1 MKRRTRHQNP
11 WKKGYAR
18 PHRRERAAIYP
29 LARRGEA
36 PGIRPGHHGFDATT
50 EFHVPIHNQ
59 PETGSLRDQP
69 RGVRLVAWLIL
80 IAVPLVTLGWVGS
93 VVVPIVWEAQQ
104 AAGKVFVKP
113 VARESFVTPVATAP
127 VVPGDTPT
135 TGSNAVLP
143 TATSQPGDPTPTPAP
158 PTPTPLPEWSGR
170 EPINILLLGVDT
182 RIGDTGP
189 PRSDTIIVV
198 HVDPVAKRVDMLS
211 IPRDLL
217 VEIPGYYATKINAA
231 YPFGEQDESIPGGGP
246 TLVAQTIEYNFGIPI
261 HYFAEVDIA
270 GMEKVVD
277 TIGGV
282 MIDVP
287 GIVKDDQ
294 YPTEDSGYTRVMF
307 TPGLQMM
314 DGVMAVRYARTRHDG
329 GDFSRQTRQQ
339 QVLLAIRERA
349 LATGLITNLPDI
361 ISDLGDSIRTDI
373 LGDDPSY
380 RKLYQLARLG
390 QDIGRENIYSHSL
403 SAYVYEEVIDGGY
416 YVVGDW
422 DAIRALAADLPS
434 DPNGVNGF
442 ETPEVP
448 IESPEESVETPEE
461 PIDLDE

>member
-1 MKRRTRHQNP
+1 MKRRSKHRNP

-18 PHRRERAAIYP
+18 PHRGERTAVYP
-29 LARRGEA
+29 LARRGEVA
-36 PGIRPGHHGFDATT
+36 GAGGGYHGFDATT
-50 EFHVPIHNQ
+50 EFHVPVYNH
-59 PETGSLRDQP
+59 PEKGTFRDQP
-69 RGVRLVAWLIL
+69 RGVRFIAWTIL
-80 IAVPLVTLGWVGS
+80 IAVPLVTLAWVGS

-104 AAGKVFVKP
+104 AAGKVFVTP
-113 VARESFVTPVATAP
+113 VARESFVTPVATVP

-135 TGSNAVLP
+135 TGSTAEPTEVLP
-143 TATSQPGDPTPTPAP
+143 AETTRPGDPTSTAQP

-170 EPINILLLGVDT
+170 DPINILLLGVD
-182 RIGDTGP
+182 RRLGDEGP

-231 YPFGEQDESIPGGGP
+231 YPFGELDESIPGGGP

-282 MIDVP
+282 IIDVP

-294 YPTEDSGYTRVMF
+294 YPTEDSGFTRVRF
-307 TPGLQMM
+307 TPGLQVM
-314 DGVMAVRYARTRHDG
+314 DGVTAVRYARTRHDG
-329 GDFSRQTRQQ
+329 GDFSRQSRQQ

-349 LATGLITNLPDI
+349 LATGLITNLPEI
-361 ISDLGDSIRTDI
+361 ISELGDSVRTDI
-373 LGDDPSY
+373 LGDDPSL

-403 SAYVYEEVIDGGY
+403 GAYVYEEVINDGY
-416 YVVGDW
+416 YLVGDW
-422 DAIRALAADLPS
+422 DVIGALAADLSS
-434 DPNGVNGF
+434 DPNAVNGF
-442 ETPEVP
+442 ETTEQPVDL
-448 IESPEESVETPEE
+448 EE
-461 PIDLDE
+461 

>member
-1 MKRRTRHQNP
+1 MKRPTRRTNP

-18 PHRRERAAIYP
+18 PHRRERTAVYP

-36 PGIRPGHHGFDATT
+36 VDSGLGFHGFDATT
-50 EFHVPIHNQ
+50 EFHVPDYN
-59 PETGSLRDQP
+59 PLESGSFRDQP
-69 RGVRLVAWLIL
+69 RGVRFIAWTIL
-80 IAVPLVTLGWVGS
+80 IAVPLITLAWVGS
-93 VVVPIVWEAQQ
+93 VVVPIVWESQQ
-104 AAGKVFVKP
+104 AAGKVFIAP
-113 VARESFVTPVATAP
+113 VERVSFVTPVATVP

-135 TGSNAVLP
+135 TAPTVEPGLP
-143 TATSQPGDPTPTPAP
+143 TATTRSSDPTATTQQPQ
-158 PTPTPLPEWSGR
+158 PTPLPEWSGR
-170 EPINILLLGVDT
+170 DPINILLLGVD
-182 RIGDTGP
+182 RRVGDEGP

-217 VEIPGYYATKINAA
+217 VQIPGYYATKINAA
-231 YPFGEQDESIPGGGP
+231 YPFGELDESVPGGGP
-246 TLVAQTIEYNFGIPI
+246 TLVAQTVEYNFGIPI

-294 YPTEDSGYTRVMF
+294 YPTEDSGFTRVQF
-307 TPGLQMM
+307 TPGLQLM
-314 DGVMAVRYARTRHDG
+314 DGVTAVRYARTRHDG
-329 GDFSRQTRQQ
+329 GDFARQTRQQ
-339 QVLLAIRERA
+339 QMLLAIRERA

-361 ISDLGDSIRTDI
+361 ISELGDSIRTDI
-373 LGDDPSY
+373 LGDDPSF

-390 QDIGRENIYSHSL
+390 QDIGRANIYSHSL
-403 SAYVYEEVIDGGY
+403 GGYVYEELIDGGY
-416 YVVGDW
+416 YLVGDW
-422 DAIRALAADLPS
+422 EVIRALAADLPS

-442 ETPEVP
+442 ETPEQP
-448 IESPEESVETPEE
+448 A
-461 PIDLDE
+461 DLDE

>member
-1 MKRRTRHQNP
+1 MKRRTRPQNP

-18 PHRRERAAIYP
+18 PHRRERTAVYP
-29 LARRGEA
+29 LARRGDVAEA
-36 PGIRPGHHGFDATT
+36 GRRYHGFDATT
-50 EFHVPIHNQ
+50 EFHVPVDNQ
-59 PETGSLRDQP
+59 AAAGSFRDQP
-69 RGVRLVAWLIL
+69 RGVRFVAWAIL
-80 IAVPLVTLGWVGS
+80 IAVPLVTLAWVGS
-93 VVVPIVWEAQQ
+93 VVIPIAWEAQQ
-104 AAGKVFVKP
+104 AAGKVFVTP

-127 VVPGDTPT
+127 LVPGDTPT
-135 TGSNAVLP
+135 TDP
-143 TATSQPGDPTPTPAP
+143 TAEPGLSTATTSSDDPTPAAQP
-158 PTPTPLPEWSGR
+158 PTPTPFPEWSGR
-170 EPINILLLGVDT
+170 DPINILLLGVD
-182 RIGDTGP
+182 RRLGDEGP

-198 HVDPVAKRVDMLS
+198 HVDPIAKRVDMLS

-231 YPFGEQDESIPGGGP
+231 YPFGELDESIPGGGP

-294 YPTEDSGYTRVMF
+294 YPTEDSGFTRVRF

-314 DGVMAVRYARTRHDG
+314 DGVTAVRYARTRHDG

-361 ISDLGDSIRTDI
+361 ISELGDSVRTDI
-373 LGDDPSY
+373 LGDDPSF
-380 RKLYQLARLG
+380 RKLYQLASLG
-390 QDIGRENIYSHSL
+390 QDIGRERIYSHSL
-403 SAYVYEEVIDGGY
+403 GGYVYEEFINDGY
-416 YVVGDW
+416 YLVGDW
-422 DAIRALAADLPS
+422 DVIRALAADLPS
-434 DPNGVNGF
+434 DPNAVNGF
-442 ETPEVP
+442 ETA
-448 IESPEESVETPEE
+448 EE
-461 PIDLDE
+461 PDGLEE

>member
-1 MKRRTRHQNP
+1 MKRRSKHSNP

-18 PHRRERAAIYP
+18 PHRSERTAVYP
-29 LARRGEA
+29 LARRGEVA
-36 PGIRPGHHGFDATT
+36 DTGRGRHAFDGTT
-50 EFHVPIHNQ
+50 EFHVPVYNQ
-59 PETGSLRDQP
+59 PEAGSFRDQA
-69 RGVRLVAWLIL
+69 RGVRFVAWAIL
-80 IAVPLVTLGWVGS
+80 IAVPLVTLAWVGS
-93 VVVPIVWEAQQ
+93 VVVPIVWESQQ
-104 AAGKVFVKP
+104 AAGKIFVAP
-113 VARESFVTPVATAP
+113 VDRVSFVTPVATVP

-135 TGSNAVLP
+135 TGSTAEPALP
-143 TATSQPGDPTPTPAP
+143 TATIRPGDPTPTPEP
-158 PTPTPLPEWSGR
+158 PAPTPLPEWSGR
-170 EPINILLLGVDT
+170 DPINILLLGVD
-182 RIGDTGP
+182 RRLGDEDP

-217 VEIPGYYATKINAA
+217 VQIPGYYATKINAA
-231 YPFGEQDESIPGGGP
+231 YPFGELDESIPGGGP

-261 HYFAEVDIA
+261 HYYAEVDIA

-282 MIDVP
+282 IIDVP

-294 YPTEDSGYTRVMF
+294 YPTEDSGFTRVRF
-307 TPGLQMM
+307 TPGLQVM
-314 DGVMAVRYARTRHDG
+314 DGVTAVRYARTRHDG

-361 ISDLGDSIRTDI
+361 ISELGDSVRTDV
-373 LGDDPSY
+373 LGDDPSF

-403 SAYVYEEVIDGGY
+403 GPYVYEEVIDDGY
-416 YVVGDW
+416 YLVGDW
-422 DAIRALAADLPS
+422 EVIRALAADLPS

-442 ETPEVP
+442 ETPE
-448 IESPEESVETPEE
+448 E
-461 PIDLDE
+461 PADLDE

>member
-18 PHRRERAAIYP
+18 PHRRQRAAVYP
-29 LARRGEA
+29 LARRGDL
-36 PGIRPGHHGFDATT
+36 PDSGRGFHGFDATT
-50 EFHVPIHNQ
+50 EFHVPRHDV
-59 PETGSLRDQP
+59 PESGSFRDQP
-69 RGVRLVAWLIL
+69 RGVRFAAWLIL
-80 IAVPLVTLGWVGS
+80 IAVPLVILAWAGS
-93 VVVPIVWEAQQ
+93 VIVPIVWEAQQ
-104 AAGKVFVKP
+104 AAGKVFVTP
-113 VARESFVTPVATAP
+113 VARESFITPVATVP
-127 VVPGDTPT
+127 LVPGDTPT
-135 TGSNAVLP
+135 TGLANEARS
-143 TATSQPGDPTPTPAP
+143 TATTRPGDPTPTTPP
-158 PTPTPLPEWSGR
+158 PTPTALPEWSGR
-170 EPINILLLGVDT
+170 DPINILLLGVDT
-182 RIGDTGP
+182 RIGDEGP
-189 PRSDTIIVV
+189 PRSDTIIIV

-231 YPFGEQDESIPGGGP
+231 YPFGELDESIPGGGP

-294 YPTEDSGYTRVMF
+294 YPTEDSGYTRVRF
-307 TPGLQMM
+307 TAGLQMM
-314 DGVMAVRYARTRHDG
+314 DGVTAVRYARTRHDG
-329 GDFSRQTRQQ
+329 GDFSRQSRQQ

-349 LATGLITNLPDI
+349 LAIGLITNLPDI
-361 ISDLGDSIRTDI
+361 ISELGDSVRTDI
-373 LGDDPSY
+373 LGDDPSL

-403 SAYVYEEVIDGGY
+403 GAYVYEEVINDGY
-416 YVVGDW
+416 YLVGDW
-422 DAIRALAADLPS
+422 DVIRALAADLPS

-442 ETPEVP
+442 ETL
-448 IESPEESVETPEE
+448 EE
-461 PIDLDE
+461 PVDLDE

>member
-18 PHRRERAAIYP
+18 PHRRERAAVYP
-29 LARRGEA
+29 LARRSGTPDPA
-36 PGIRPGHHGFDATT
+36 SGFHGFDATT
-50 EFHVPIHNQ
+50 EFHVPAHNL
-59 PETGSLRDQP
+59 PESGSLRDQP
-69 RGVRLVAWLIL
+69 RGVRFVAWLIL
-80 IAVPLVTLGWVGS
+80 IAVPLATLAWIGS
-93 VVVPIVWEAQQ
+93 VVIPIAWEAQQ
-104 AAGKVFVKP
+104 AAGKVFVTP
-113 VARESFVTPVATAP
+113 VARESFITPVAT
-127 VVPGDTPT
+127 VPLVPDETPT
-135 TGSNAVLP
+135 TDPASEAAGELP
-143 TATSQPGDPTPTPAP
+143 TSTTRPGDPTPTTAP
-158 PTPTPLPEWSGR
+158 PTPTALPEWSGR
-170 EPINILLLGVDT
+170 DPINILLLGVDT
-182 RIGDTGP
+182 RVGDTGP
-189 PRSDTIIVV
+189 PRSDTIIIV

-231 YPFGEQDESIPGGGP
+231 YPFGELDESIPGGGP

-277 TIGGV
+277 TIGGIMV
-282 MIDVP
+282 DVP

-294 YPTEDSGYTRVMF
+294 YPTEDSGFTRVRF

-314 DGVMAVRYARTRHDG
+314 DGVTAVRYARTRHDG

-361 ISDLGDSIRTDI
+361 ISELGDSVRTDI
-373 LGDDPSY
+373 LGDDPSL
-380 RKLYQLARLG
+380 RKLYSLARLG

-403 SAYVYEEVIDGGY
+403 SGLVYEEVINDGY
-416 YVVGDW
+416 YLVGDW
-422 DAIRALAADLPS
+422 DVIRALAADLPG

-442 ETPEVP
+442 ETPEAPVDSEAP
-448 IESPEESVETPEE
+448 V
-461 PIDLDE
+461 DLDE